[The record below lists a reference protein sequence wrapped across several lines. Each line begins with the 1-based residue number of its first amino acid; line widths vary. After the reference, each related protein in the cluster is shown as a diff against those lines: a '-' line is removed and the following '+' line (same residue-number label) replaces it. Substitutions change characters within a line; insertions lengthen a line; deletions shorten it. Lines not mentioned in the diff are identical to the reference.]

1 MVSYCACTGRCTPKV
16 TVQTA
21 VAVAL
26 AVAVADAE
34 ELAEADATAC
44 AVGVMRGPEF
54 ETVSACAV
62 ADSTAVQLA
71 VENADATAV

>member
-1 MVSYCACTGRCTPKV
+1 MWCSAVSGCRCTNTPVVSHCACTGRCSPIV

-44 AVGVMRGPEF
+44 AMAVMM
-54 ETVSACAV
+54 
-62 ADSTAVQLA
+62 
-71 VENADATAV
+71 

>member
-1 MVSYCACTGRCTPKV
+1 MVQCSPVLYCAVSGYRRTSTPVVSYCACTGRCTPRV

-44 AVGVMRGPEF
+44 AMVVMM
-54 ETVSACAV
+54 
-62 ADSTAVQLA
+62 
-71 VENADATAV
+71 